1 MSALRTASGLLAAFL
16 LLAASARAEDA
27 AGRAFVEQE
36 LQPTDVLV
44 GERVEY
50 VLRVGLESSWRT
62 WLVPEIDRP
71 LDLPVRVASAAIKP
85 AGARPVD
92 EGEQGEASFVLD
104 GHVVRGVRE
113 VVTRQGRRYDTIT
126 LRREWRVSEAGT
138 TLFRAPRMTIRA
150 GRDWSESLLGTR
162 VPGEVVEY
170 DVAGE
175 TARLVVRD
183 PPEEGR
189 PRGWVDAVGR
199 FGVDAS
205 LEALRPVDQR
215 VLRVTLRIT
224 GSGNLATLTPPG
236 KAALAGFHVLGTL
249 DETQGN
255 TRTLVY
261 DLVAVDAH
269 RDAVEPLELVSYD
282 PEAREY
288 VVTSSAGLPVPE
300 AWRAP
305 LEPEVVVRTPPWV
318 VWLAAGLVALL
329 GLGLWQRV
337 RGAASARRGEAGS
350 HAGTWT
356 ALLGALEHQ
365 QPDVGE
371 HFTAW
376 VGERLGVPPASLV
389 GEDVRAKLEAAG
401 LPSTVAERTAVALNA
416 FVRARYGAPVAP
428 ADVLDADLLEAI
440 ATATSGHHGPE

>member
-92 EGEQGEASFVLD
+92 EGEQGDASFVLD

-138 TLFRAPRMTIRA
+138 TLFRAPRVTIRA

-249 DETQGN
+249 DMPSHGQVRFEG
-255 TRTLVY
+255 R
-261 DLVAVDAH
+261 DL
-269 RDAVEPLELVSYD
+269 
-282 PEAREY
+282 
-288 VVTSSAGLPVPE
+288 
-300 AWRAP
+300 
-305 LEPEVVVRTPPWV
+305 
-318 VWLAAGLVALL
+318 
-329 GLGLWQRV
+329 
-337 RGAASARRGEAGS
+337 
-350 HAGTWT
+350 T
-356 ALLGALEHQ
+356 ALSAKGLAEFRNRSLGFMFQFHHLLPEFNALENIML
-365 QPDVGE
+365 P
-371 HFTAW
+371 
-376 VGERLGVPPASLV
+376 
-389 GEDVRAKLEAAG
+389 G
-401 LPSTVAERTAVALNA
+401 LIQGRSRKEMEK
-416 FVRARYGAPVAP
+416 RARS
-428 ADVLDADLLEAI
+428 LLEEVGLLDR
-440 ATATSGHHGPE
+440 ATHRPGELSGGE

>member
-170 DVAGE
+170 DGARRCCGFPVITMNRETSLKQAG
-175 TARLVVRD
+175 THVGDAIDAGADCLVTPCPLCHLNLD
-183 PPEEGR
+183 MQQPEAAK
-189 PRGWVDAVGR
+189 VVGR
-199 FGVDAS
+199 DLGLAVLHLPQLVGLALGYSPKELGMPKHIAS
-205 LEALRPVDQR
+205 
-215 VLRVTLRIT
+215 T
-224 GSGNLATLTPPG
+224 
-236 KAALAGFHVLGTL
+236 
-249 DETQGN
+249 
-255 TRTLVY
+255 
-261 DLVAVDAH
+261 VAVDD
-269 RDAVEPLELVSYD
+269 RV
-282 PEAREY
+282 
-288 VVTSSAGLPVPE
+288 
-300 AWRAP
+300 
-305 LEPEVVVRTPPWV
+305 
-318 VWLAAGLVALL
+318 AAMA
-329 GLGLWQRV
+329 
-337 RGAASARRGEAGS
+337 
-350 HAGTWT
+350 
-356 ALLGALEHQ
+356 
-365 QPDVGE
+365 
-371 HFTAW
+371 
-376 VGERLGVPPASLV
+376 
-389 GEDVRAKLEAAG
+389 
-401 LPSTVAERTAVALNA
+401 
-416 FVRARYGAPVAP
+416 
-428 ADVLDADLLEAI
+428 
-440 ATATSGHHGPE
+440 

>member
-1 MSALRTASGLLAAFL
+1 MSLDEARARKSSDLI
-16 LLAASARAEDA
+16 ASAGISIGLRVVPFALAGAEPARAAEDA
-27 AGRAFVEQE
+27 AR
-36 LQPTDVLV
+36 
-44 GERVEY
+44 
-50 VLRVGLESSWRT
+50 
-62 WLVPEIDRP
+62 
-71 LDLPVRVASAAIKP
+71 
-85 AGARPVD
+85 
-92 EGEQGEASFVLD
+92 
-104 GHVVRGVRE
+104 
-113 VVTRQGRRYDTIT
+113 
-126 LRREWRVSEAGT
+126 
-138 TLFRAPRMTIRA
+138 
-150 GRDWSESLLGTR
+150 
-162 VPGEVVEY
+162 
-170 DVAGE
+170 
-175 TARLVVRD
+175 RD
-183 PPEEGR
+183 PGDR
-189 PRGWVDAVGR
+189 
-199 FGVDAS
+199 
-205 LEALRPVDQR
+205 ALRDAAR
-215 VLRVTLRIT
+215 
-224 GSGNLATLTPPG
+224 SG
-236 KAALAGFHVLGTL
+236 
-249 DETQGN
+249 
-255 TRTLVY
+255 LVY